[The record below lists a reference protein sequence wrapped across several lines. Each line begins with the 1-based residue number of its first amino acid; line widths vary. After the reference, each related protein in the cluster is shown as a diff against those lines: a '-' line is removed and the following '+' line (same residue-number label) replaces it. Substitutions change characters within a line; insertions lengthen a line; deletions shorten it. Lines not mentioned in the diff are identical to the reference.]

1 MLLVTYL
8 LVICS
13 YPSITFLGGCTL
25 LLVYNWLLVIC
36 SYAGTNFSVLFLA
49 LRGQPPRR
57 VFVLTWLRLPGFYL
71 FIGLFLFYFGCLSYV
86 VMQAPFSF
94 RLLALESQHTR
105 HPFVFTRFSSAGL
118 YLFIG
123 SSLFIIWLLV
133 ICSYAHAFFRVI
145 FLALMGQPTRQL
157 FALTWSGLP
166 GYINF

>member
-57 VFVLTWLRLPGFYL
+57 LFVLTWLRLPGFYL

-86 VMQAPFSF
+86 VMQAPFFISF
-94 RLLALESQHTR
+94 TGIGKPA
-105 HPFVFTRFSSAGL
+105 HPSPLCLYKVFVCRVVFIHRFISVHN
-118 YLFIG
+118 
-123 SSLFIIWLLV
+123 LV
-133 ICSYAHAFFRVI
+133 ASH
-145 FLALMGQPTRQL
+145 M
-157 FALTWSGLP
+157 
-166 GYINF
+166 